1 MNDIEIIIWD
11 DDAGRIHI
19 MEPNLRVALR
29 KRGLDARIQTNCEPP
44 MLARHGLTGNT
55 PAIQVNGGDFWRHTA
70 GEAISADQFEALLGK
85 LQSRGL
91 LD

>member
-29 KRGLDARIQTNCEPP
+29 KRGLDAL
-44 MLARHGLTGNT
+44 LARHGLTGNT